1 MKPLFATSNP
11 RNLTMNLS
19 RIGALL
25 ASLTLA
31 TSAHAALKEGDT
43 APDFEAPAA
52 LDGKAYTFA
61 LKQALKKGPVV
72 VYFYPA
78 AFTNGCSLQAY
89 TFAQNAD
96 QFAAANATVIG
107 LSLDTPE
114 QLREFSADPQ
124 SCAGKV
130 PVASDASG
138 RIAQA
143 FDVRVS
149 APEAG
154 RKNRRGQEITHGR
167 ADRTTFIVRPD
178 GKVAAAIAGLA
189 PDEQV
194 HQALAAVRKISSQP
208 K

>member
-1 MKPLFATSNP
+1 
-11 RNLTMNLS
+11 MNRLHL
-19 RIGALL
+19 GALL
-25 ASLTLA
+25 ASITLA
-31 TSAHAALKEGDT
+31 LPAHAALKEGDN

-52 LDGKAYTFA
+52 LAGQAYTFA
-61 LKQALKKGPVV
+61 LKQALKTGPVV

-78 AFTNGCSLQAY
+78 AFTNGCSLQAH
-89 TFAQNAD
+89 TFAVNAEH
-96 QFAAANATVIG
+96 FAAANATVIG

-138 RIAQA
+138 RIARA

-154 RKNRRGQEITHGR
+154 RKNRRGEEITHGR
-167 ADRTTFIVRPD
+167 AERTTFIVTPD
-178 GKVAAAIAGLA
+178 GKVAAAIAGVS

-194 HQALAAVRKISSQP
+194 QQALIAVRKLSSTTTVKP
-208 K
+208 

>member
-1 MKPLFATSNP
+1 
-11 RNLTMNLS
+11 MNRLHL
-19 RIGALL
+19 GALL
-25 ASLTLA
+25 ASITLA
-31 TSAHAALKEGDT
+31 LPAHAALKEGDS

-52 LDGKAYTFA
+52 LAGQAYTFA
-61 LKQALKKGPVV
+61 LKQALKTGPVV

-78 AFTNGCSLQAY
+78 AFTNGCSLQAH
-89 TFAQNAD
+89 TFAVNAEH
-96 QFAAANATVIG
+96 FAAANATVIG

-138 RIAQA
+138 RIARA

-154 RKNRRGQEITHGR
+154 RKNRRGEEITHGR
-167 ADRTTFIVRPD
+167 AERTTFIVTPD
-178 GKVAAAIAGLA
+178 GKVAAAIAGVS

-194 HQALAAVRKISSQP
+194 QQALIAVRKLSSTTTVKP
-208 K
+208 